1 MAFVDDTFTALHKD
15 EIDTF
20 HEHLNR
26 QNPHIQFTKE
36 IEENGKIPFLDCLV
50 SRDENKLRTA
60 IYRKPTHTDRLL
72 DQSSYNPT
80 SHKATTIQILTR
92 RAQLVCDSTDS
103 LADETNYL
111 NNVFSKNNYN
121 ADFVRRNT
129 YKPAEHNATNA
140 NPTPVT
146 TATTPYIKGTSETIA
161 RIAVRARFGPFHLN
175 WPEPVLLGRPERG
188 NGKRPR
194 SSSCK
199 FNFKPKQET
208 ETDKSINIY
217 LCIRGL
223 SCKHTQLCYWRLHT
237 HSCRYTF
244 HHTHLKHLQK
254 NEKLY

>member
-1 MAFVDDTFTALHKD
+1 MAVLRELVPTFLSQISHNA
-15 EIDTF
+15 
-20 HEHLNR
+20 
-26 QNPHIQFTKE
+26 
-36 IEENGKIPFLDCLV
+36 
-50 SRDENKLRTA
+50 LRTN
-60 IYRKPTHTDRLL
+60 RKLETL
-72 DQSSYNPT
+72 D
-80 SHKATTIQILTR
+80 A
-92 RAQLVCDSTDS
+92 C
-103 LADETNYL
+103 
-111 NNVFSKNNYN
+111 
-121 ADFVRRNT
+121 
-129 YKPAEHNATNA
+129 
-140 NPTPVT
+140 
-146 TATTPYIKGTSETIA
+146 IA

-254 NEKLY
+254 NEVKLY